1 MNGPAPDPR
10 QSQLGQSQPGQSPS
24 GQDQPKQGQPSSA
37 WPLVVRCELLRL
49 SRDRR
54 ALFIAV
60 VLPILLYPVLLWG
73 SGKLNAV
80 TEQQIESTVVRAEVD
95 LTRLPETVA
104 TRVRAALLEG
114 PEPLELEA
122 ADLTELI
129 DLDTEEAR
137 LVVRER
143 LSGGEELAVTILG
156 KPTANGPPELLIF
169 ERGSDERG
177 QAGGER
183 ARDALR
189 SLREEGLVARLT
201 ERLGADPAAGYESE
215 IVDHVRPKDATGASL
230 ARFLPWIAVLILI
243 SAGSFAALDAFAAE
257 RELGTLETLLVQPIR
272 AIEIARGKFLSVLL
286 IGLLAWIGNGLSLIA
301 CAAFGLLDRVGHGT
315 VTAFEPAL
323 IGRVALGTLVFLPSS
338 VLVSVL
344 LCWFSSRAKSF
355 REGQQALL
363 PLTLGSLALVAPSA
377 AADLELNALWALVP
391 LTGPAL
397 CLRDALLGRLDLW
410 LAALSFGASLV
421 PAWLMLGRLGD
432 TLDAERLL
440 QGDAPKGERRAR
452 SLVVKRSAWVAFA
465 AALANYLIGSRL
477 QGFDLVGGLL
487 ATLWGLFLGIA
498 VVLAWRNAR
507 DEQSSLAA
515 ELGLRSASPL
525 AFLSAAGAAL
535 GLAHLAPKFSELQA
549 KFLKQPALEADA
561 MAEALSGLESLSP
574 LALIALLALSPGIC
588 EELLFRG
595 SVLSGLLRDRSR
607 ALALF
612 LSAAAFALSH
622 VSVFR
627 LPITFLIGLVL
638 GGFRIR
644 AASLLPCILLHVTYN
659 GLLVGRSLEA
669 SFSEQIGS
677 TLASPWCLLGLI
689 PGILWL
695 GFGFLHRPKSQP
707 SDTVTSRSE

>member
-1 MNGPAPDPR
+1 M
-10 QSQLGQSQPGQSPS
+10 S
-24 GQDQPKQGQPSSA
+24 GPSSA
-37 WPLVVRCELLRL
+37 PQHVRSGSRWWLVARCELLRL

-80 TEQQIESTVVRAEVD
+80 TERQMESTVVRAEVD
-95 LTRLPETVA
+95 FTRLPEEVA

-114 PEPLELEA
+114 SEPLELEA
-122 ADLTELI
+122 TDLSELI
-129 DLDTEEAR
+129 DLDNEEAR
-137 LVVRER
+137 LIVRKR

-156 KPTANGPPELLIF
+156 IPSANGPPELLVF

-177 QAGGER
+177 QAGGDR
-183 ARDALR
+183 ARNALR
-189 SLREEGLVARLT
+189 SLREEGLVAELT
-201 ERLGADPAAGYESE
+201 ERLGADPAAGYASE
-215 IVDHVRPKDATGASL
+215 IVDHVRPEDATGASL

-272 AIEIARGKFLSVLL
+272 AIEIARGKFISVLL
-286 IGLLAWIGNGLSLIA
+286 IGLMAWIGNGLSLVA
-301 CAAFGLLDRVGHGT
+301 CAAFGLLDMAGNGA
-315 VTAFEPAL
+315 VTAFDPAL
-323 IGRVALGTLVFLPSS
+323 IGRVAIGTLVFLPSS

-397 CLRDALLGRLDLW
+397 CLRDALLGRLDVW
-410 LAALSFGASLV
+410 LAALAFGASLV

-465 AALANYLIGSRL
+465 AALSVYLIGARM
-477 QGFDLVGGLL
+477 QEAHLVGGLI
-487 ATLWGLFLGIA
+487 ATLWGLILGIA
-498 VVLAWRNAR
+498 VALAWRNAR
-507 DEQSSLAA
+507 DEQSTLTA
-515 ELGLRSASPL
+515 ELGLRPAPPV

-535 GLAHLAPKFSELQA
+535 GLAHLAPKFYEFQG
-549 KFLKQPALEADA
+549 KFLQQPALEADA
-561 MAEALSGLESLSP
+561 MAEALSGLQSLSP
-574 LALIALLALSPGIC
+574 LALIALLAISPGIC
-588 EELLFRG
+588 EEFLFRG
-595 SVLSGLLRDRSR
+595 SALSGLLRDRSR
-607 ALALF
+607 VLALF
-612 LSAAAFALSH
+612 LSAAAFSLSH

-627 LPITFLIGLVL
+627 LPITFLLGLVL

-644 AASLLPCILLHVTYN
+644 AASLLPGVLLHAAYN
-659 GLLVGRSLEA
+659 GLLIGKELETPFSPWIA
-669 SFSEQIGS
+669 SV
-677 TLASPWCLLGLI
+677 LASPWCLLGLV
-689 PGILWL
+689 PGVLWL
-695 GFGFLHRPKSQP
+695 GSGFLNRPSTSGSLAP
-707 SDTVTSRSE
+707 LGVTSQSE